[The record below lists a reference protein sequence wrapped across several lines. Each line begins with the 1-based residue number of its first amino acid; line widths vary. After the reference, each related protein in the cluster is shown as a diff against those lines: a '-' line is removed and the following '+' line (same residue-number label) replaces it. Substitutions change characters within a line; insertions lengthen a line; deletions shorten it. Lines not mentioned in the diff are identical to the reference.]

1 MSNNVPS
8 RGGLWPSADIHEDLK
23 CHGRPKAA
31 PTSADVSEEHAA
43 YLRAQKRTDTL
54 VTVWRLM
61 ILIGL
66 IALWELSAQLGWL
79 DSFIFS
85 SPSRIISTLANLY
98 SEGSLFQHILV
109 TVTETIVGF
118 ILGTL
123 AGTLI
128 AIVLWWFPT
137 CMRVLD
143 PYLVILNALPKIAL
157 GPILIVWIGAGYG
170 AIVMMALLISLV
182 VTIMNALVGF
192 REVSAEKLMLM
203 KTLGASRMQMLTM
216 VVLPASVPA
225 LMATLKLNV
234 GMSWVGVIVGEFLV
248 SKEGLGYLIVYGG
261 QVFKLDLVMASIVIL
276 CAAAALMYYAVAFL
290 EKKLSGAWARET

>member
-1 MSNNVPS
+1 MSNNTS
-8 RGGLWPSADIHEDLK
+8 TRGGLWTSEDIPESLAFHGLPPAPSAN
-23 CHGRPKAA
+23 GV
-31 PTSADVSEEHAA
+31 SAEHLA
-43 YLRAQKRTDTL
+43 YLRAKKRTDAL

-61 ILIGL
+61 ILVGL
-66 IALWELSAQLGWL
+66 IALWELSAQIGWL

-85 SPSRIISTLANLY
+85 SPSRILNTLANLY
-98 SEGSLFQHILV
+98 AEGSLFQHIIV
-109 TVTETIVGF
+109 TITETVAGF

-123 AGTLI
+123 SGTLI
-128 AIVLWWFPT
+128 AIALWWFPT

-192 REVSAEKLMLM
+192 REVSAEKLLLM
-203 KTLGASRMQMLTM
+203 KALGATRMQMLTM

-234 GMSWVGVIVGEFLV
+234 GMAWVGVIVGEFLV

-276 CAAAALMYYAVAFL
+276 CVAAALMYYAVAFL
-290 EKKLSGAWARET
+290 EKKLSGAWAHEI

>member
-1 MSNNVPS
+1 MSNKQA
-8 RGGLWPSADIHEDLK
+8 SAIRLIHKRRTLNPQETD
-23 CHGRPKAA
+23 A
-31 PTSADVSEEHAA
+31 SAEHIA
-43 YLRAQKRTDTL
+43 YLRAQKRTDAL
-54 VTVWRLM
+54 VTSARLI
-61 ILIGL
+61 ILVGI
-66 IALWELSAQLGWL
+66 IVLWELSARLGWL
-79 DSFIFS
+79 DAFIFS
-85 SPSRIISTLANLY
+85 SPSRILDTLANLY
-98 SEGSLFQHILV
+98 AEGSLLKHIFV
-109 TVTETIVGF
+109 TVTETVVGF
-118 ILGTL
+118 ILGTIS
-123 AGTLI
+123 GTLV

-192 REVSAEKLMLM
+192 RDVSAEKLMLM
-203 KTLGASRMQMLTM
+203 KSLGATRMQMLTM

-248 SKEGLGYLIVYGG
+248 SKDGLGYLIVYGG

-276 CAAAALMYYAVAFL
+276 CAAAALMYYAVAFF
-290 EKKLSGAWARET
+290 EKKLSGAWSHENI